1 MFKKNIFIL
10 CWLISYSLLAQQPFT
25 GNVLIPQ
32 IIPEPVKIEVQK
44 TYLPF
49 YNQIT
54 LEFRLFSNENKDL
67 KEIIE
72 KSVEKFQTN
81 HIPQKNSL
89 TIQFILNDKMG
100 NNMKKE
106 GYHLSVQ
113 KKGIIVEAKDQ
124 AGLYYGLQTLLQ
136 ILPIKQD
143 NNVTVTNIPFM
154 DIIDYP
160 RFEWRGLMLDV
171 SRHFFNKKEVF
182 KFIDNMVRYKYNI
195 LHLHLSDD
203 EGWRIEIKSLPKLTE
218 VGAWRATRT
227 GKWANTK
234 DAFEYENKNYGGFYT
249 QEDIKEIIKYA
260 QQRFVQILPEIDVP
274 GHSMAL
280 LAAYPFL
287 SCSKENAQVHI
298 GTPFIDW
305 DKFPFLVAYKDNSV
319 NPANPLVYEYMDKI
333 FTEIAQLFPFEYI
346 HIGGDECVKNYWD
359 NNKEVKDLM
368 AKENL
373 HNSEEVQ
380 SYFTKKILHL
390 IQSKNKKVI
399 GWDEILEG
407 GLDSNAAV
415 MSWRGEDGGIKASNE
430 KHKVVMTPA
439 GYCYLDYYQGE
450 KMVEP
455 PVYRGL
461 RLSTTYMFDPIPKG
475 INPTYVLGG
484 QGNLW
489 TEQIQNNRSLEYMV
503 WPRAIALAE
512 KLWTDT
518 NNTSWTKFS
527 NKLAYHFNILDNEQI
542 RYSTALY
549 DPIITT
555 TINKYKQI
563 EVTFTPEVAGLEMYY
578 SIDESIPDNFY
589 PKYTNSFILPDD
601 VANLKVVAYKN
612 GQLVSK
618 LLSIPIEELNKRA
631 IIKN

>member
-10 CWLISYSLLAQQPFT
+10 CCLISYSLLAQQEFT
-25 GNVLIPQ
+25 GTLLTPQ
-32 IIPEPVKIEVQK
+32 IIPEPVKIEVQH

-54 LEFRLFSNENKDL
+54 LEFRKFSNENREL
-67 KEIIE
+67 KEVIE
-72 KSVEKFQTN
+72 KSVQKFQIN
-81 HIPQKNSL
+81 NSSPKNSL
-89 TIQFILNDKMG
+89 NIQFILNDKMV
-100 NNMKKE
+100 NNIKKE
-106 GYHLSVQ
+106 GYHLAVQ
-113 KKGIIVEAKDQ
+113 KSGIVVEANDQ
-124 AGLYYGLQTLLQ
+124 AGLFYGLQTLLQ

-143 NNVTVTNIPFM
+143 NNVRVTHIPYM

-160 RFEWRGLMLDV
+160 RFAWRGLMLDV
-171 SRHFFNKKEVF
+171 SRHFFNKQEVL

-218 VGAWRATRT
+218 VGAWRAKRT

-234 DAFEYENKNYGGFYT
+234 DAFEYEPKEYGGFYT
-249 QEDIKEIIKYA
+249 QEDMKEIIKYA
-260 QQRFVQILPEIDVP
+260 QQRFVQIVPEIDVP

-287 SCSKENAQVHI
+287 SCSQENAQVHI

-305 DKFPFLVAYKDNSV
+305 DKYPFLVAYKDNSV

-359 NNKEVKDLM
+359 NNKEVKNLM

-380 SYFTKKILHL
+380 AYFTKKILHL
-390 IQSKNKKVI
+390 IQLKNKKII

-415 MSWRGEDGGIKASNE
+415 MSWRGEVGGIKASNE

-439 GYCYLDYYQGE
+439 EYCYLDYYQGE
-450 KMVEP
+450 KMAEP

-461 RLSTTYMFDPIPKG
+461 RL
-475 INPTYVLGG
+475 
-484 QGNLW
+484 
-489 TEQIQNNRSLEYMV
+489 
-503 WPRAIALAE
+503 
-512 KLWTDT
+512 
-518 NNTSWTKFS
+518 
-527 NKLAYHFNILDNEQI
+527 
-542 RYSTALY
+542 
-549 DPIITT
+549 
-555 TINKYKQI
+555 
-563 EVTFTPEVAGLEMYY
+563 
-578 SIDESIPDNFY
+578 
-589 PKYTNSFILPDD
+589 
-601 VANLKVVAYKN
+601 
-612 GQLVSK
+612 
-618 LLSIPIEELNKRA
+618 
-631 IIKN
+631 